1 MTDYNAYGEMYDQ
14 RPELIIQERHKGSGK
29 IRELAQMAH
38 RLNYKVSYQH
48 GIFRD
53 DMIVAEY
60 EQKPQPMNYSTAKRY
75 FERQVE
81 VSQ

>member
-14 RPELIIQERHKGSGK
+14 RPELIIQQRHKSSGR

-38 RLNYKVSYQH
+38 RLNYKVSYQQ
-48 GIFRD
+48 GVFRE

-60 EQKPQPMNYSTAKRY
+60 EQKPKPMNYSSARRY
-75 FERQVE
+75 FERQVQ
-81 VSQ
+81 VGQ